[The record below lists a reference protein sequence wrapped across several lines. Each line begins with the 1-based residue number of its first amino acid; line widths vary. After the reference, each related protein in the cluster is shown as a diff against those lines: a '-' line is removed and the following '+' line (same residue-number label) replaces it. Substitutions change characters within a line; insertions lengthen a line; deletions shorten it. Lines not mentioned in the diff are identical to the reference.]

1 MIKYLHKSVLKK
13 SSLINLKKYITLS
26 TETVEVLGFRCF
38 KCDGEE
44 GKRDGGIAV
53 QGTNQGECQSCTRF
67 YWRVQPSR
75 KVWVELKNKKGE
87 VNLTG
92 LYYRPPNSQRNS
104 YLGIL

>member
-53 QGTNQGECQSCTRF
+53 LIRENVKAARGSIGGFSHQEKYG
-67 YWRVQPSR
+67 
-75 KVWVELKNKKGE
+75 
-87 VNLTG
+87 
-92 LYYRPPNSQRNS
+92 
-104 YLGIL
+104 